1 MKVSDVIEFKSKK
14 IKELN
19 LKKELTEQVCDW
31 ILEILYNID
40 NISRVEFKEE
50 DICIDE
56 IGYFTINVDGSPM
69 GFEVRKLQKDS
80 FIYTIIDLDLNFFK
94 KGSYKYNSIEFATK
108 EFLDKIGGQ

>member
-19 LKKELTEQVCDW
+19 LKKELTEQVYDW
-31 ILEILYNID
+31 IVEILHNID
-40 NISRVEFKEE
+40 ISRVEFKEE

-56 IGYFTINVDGSPM
+56 VGYFTINVDGCPM
-69 GFEVRKLQKDS
+69 GFEVRKLQNNN

-94 KGSYKYNSIEFATK
+94 KNSYKYDSIDFATK
-108 EFLDKIGGQ
+108 ELLDKIVGK